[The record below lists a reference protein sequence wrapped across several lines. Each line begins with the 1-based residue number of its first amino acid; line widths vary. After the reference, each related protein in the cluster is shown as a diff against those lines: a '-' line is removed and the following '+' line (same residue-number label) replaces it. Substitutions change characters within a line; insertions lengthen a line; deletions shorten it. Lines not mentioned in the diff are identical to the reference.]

1 MRVAGIKIRMTA
13 PTWRL
18 TRGIDYRR
26 LGGQQ
31 TTMYCGGTDK
41 FETTIWGGGGGS
53 ISWRDY
59 L

>member
-1 MRVAGIKIRMTA
+1 MRVAGIKIRMTT

-18 TRGIDYRR
+18 TRGIEYRR
-26 LGGQQ
+26 PSRLLCIVEGL
-31 TTMYCGGTDK
+31 
-41 FETTIWGGGGGS
+41 ISSRLLSRGGGGS

>member
-18 TRGIDYRR
+18 TRGIEYRR

-41 FETTIWGGGGGS
+41 FETTI
-53 ISWRDY
+53 
-59 L
+59 